1 MSTRTLISVWLV
13 GGDFKSAEI
22 GDSRKDVQTR
32 STVGLGHCDAHQ
44 AELAHL
50 FDRRGWE
57 PVFLVNFGLAEKKLI
72 GRQPPV
78 SGLCNE
84 MQLRDR
90 VTELTHCYRHEDVV
104 CELACRVPQHL
115 RPKQRPAQED
125 REPHILPRCHT

>member
-44 AELAHL
+44 AKLAHL

-57 PVFLVNFGLAEKKLI
+57 PVFLVNFGLAEK
-72 GRQPPV
+72 
-78 SGLCNE
+78 S
-84 MQLRDR
+84 
-90 VTELTHCYRHEDVV
+90 
-104 CELACRVPQHL
+104 
-115 RPKQRPAQED
+115 
-125 REPHILPRCHT
+125 